1 MDALFLEHFP
11 TFVLEQA
18 EERGFQA
25 SVLQPLSSNFGRDLT
40 GDPSLLLSDDFPPA
54 PGTYVS
60 AKQDVTDNDDSIERR
75 ALRLELDSYGNLD
88 SKL

>member
-1 MDALFLEHFP
+1 MDALFMEHFP

-25 SVLQPLSSNFGRDLT
+25 SVLQPLSSNFGHDLT

-60 AKQDVTDNDDSIERR
+60 AKQDAPDDDDSIERR
-75 ALRLELDSYGNLD
+75 ALQLELDFYGNLD

>member
-1 MDALFLEHFP
+1 MNALFLEHFP

-18 EERGFQA
+18 EERGFQI
-25 SVLQPLSSNFGRDLT
+25 SGLQPLSSNLESNSA

-60 AKQDVTDNDDSIERR
+60 AKQDAPDDDDSTERR
-75 ALRLELDSYGNLD
+75 ALQLELDFYSNLD